1 MKNKQTATEYFYD
14 RVINIFTKYHEED
27 VPTIDFGK
35 LITEAFEQAKEMEKE
50 QIMKFAK
57 LWEGKLL
64 DGRID
69 NVDALYNETH
79 KP

>member
-14 RVINIFTKYHEED
+14 RVISIFTKYHEED

-35 LITEAFEQAKEMEKE
+35 LITEAFEQAKEMEKG
-50 QIMKFAK
+50 QIMAFAK
-57 LWEGKLL
+57 LWEEKLL